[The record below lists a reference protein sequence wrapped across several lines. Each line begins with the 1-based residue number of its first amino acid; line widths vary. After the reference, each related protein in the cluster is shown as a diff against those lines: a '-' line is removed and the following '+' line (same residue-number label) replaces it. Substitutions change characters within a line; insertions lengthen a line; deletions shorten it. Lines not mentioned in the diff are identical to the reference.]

1 MVVNTNCTTIVAQ
14 KGESMPTDC
23 YEKERLRQASKGFN
37 VGHWL
42 TLGGAA
48 IFLANPLLFLSGNV
62 SAATATTAGG
72 LASVAIVYGRKLCKD
87 ADDRLDDAAKA
98 DEEEIE

>member
-23 YEKERLRQASKGFN
+23 YAKVRSWRGSAIFYLGYC
-37 VGHWL
+37 L
-42 TLGGAA
+42 TAGGAV
-48 IFLANPLLFLSGNV
+48 IVLANPLLFLSGNV

-72 LASVAIVYGRKLCKD
+72 LASVAIVYGSKLCKD
-87 ADDRLDDAAKA
+87 ANDKLDDAAKA
-98 DEEEIE
+98 GEEEFE

>member
-1 MVVNTNCTTIVAQ
+1 MVVNTKCTTIVAQ
-14 KGESMPTDC
+14 KGESMPLDC
-23 YEKERLRQASKGFN
+23 YEKVRRRRDSAIFN
-37 VGHWL
+37 LGYCL
-42 TLGGAA
+42 IAGGAA
-48 IFLANPLLFLSGNV
+48 IVLANPLLFLSGNV

>member
-23 YEKERLRQASKGFN
+23 YAKVRSWRGSAIFYLGYC
-37 VGHWL
+37 L
-42 TLGGAA
+42 TAGGAV
-48 IFLANPLLFLSGNV
+48 IVLANPLLFLSGNV